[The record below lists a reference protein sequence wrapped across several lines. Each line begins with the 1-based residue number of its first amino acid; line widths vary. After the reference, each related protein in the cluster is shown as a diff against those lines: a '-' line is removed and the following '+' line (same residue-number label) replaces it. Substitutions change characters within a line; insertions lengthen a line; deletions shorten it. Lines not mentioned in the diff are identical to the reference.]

1 MVLLHNDV
9 HIWQTPLQISAARRD
24 RFYATLAPDERARA
38 ARFRFPEHRERF
50 IAAHGALRDILSRYL
65 NLPAGQL
72 AFSTTPHGKPTL
84 TAPDHAWLQ
93 FNLSHSGDLALVAVT
108 RDHPVGIDV
117 EQMLPPENYPR
128 LVEQFFSANENA
140 AFLALPESKRA
151 AAFFAGWTRKEA
163 YVKALGTGVSLPLD
177 HFDVTMDPDAPA
189 RLLADRRHPHHVAA
203 WSLHTFTPAPAY
215 IASLAVATL
224 CPHLTFLVPRD
235 VNNLPVDAGQGSSDP
250 GAVRKHRSWPDAT
263 RPLRA

>member
-1 MVLLHNDV
+1 MARLLQSQSANTFSSETPRQRLPLTVDAV
-9 HIWQTPLQISAARRD
+9 HIWQVNLHISLDSAAR
-24 RFYATLAPDERARA
+24 FTATLAPDERARA

-65 NLPAGQL
+65 NLPADQL
-72 AFSTTPHGKPTL
+72 AFSITQHGKPTL
-84 TAPDHAWLQ
+84 ADPDHAWLQ
-93 FNLSHSGDLALVAVT
+93 FNLSHSGDLALIALT
-108 RDHPVGIDV
+108 RDRPIGIDV
-117 EQMLPPENYPR
+117 EQMIPPDNYPR

-140 AFLALPESKRA
+140 AFRALPESKRA

-189 RLLADRRHPHHVAA
+189 RLLADRRHPHHVIT

-215 IASLAVATL
+215 IASLAIEI
-224 CPHLTFLVPRD
+224 PHPTFTFLTA
-235 VNNLPVDAGQGSSDP
+235 NF
-250 GAVRKHRSWPDAT
+250 
-263 RPLRA
+263 